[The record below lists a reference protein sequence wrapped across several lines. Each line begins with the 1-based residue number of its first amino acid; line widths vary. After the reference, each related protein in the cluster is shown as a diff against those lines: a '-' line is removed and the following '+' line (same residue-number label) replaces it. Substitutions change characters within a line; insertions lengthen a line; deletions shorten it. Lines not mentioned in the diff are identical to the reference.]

1 MAATTEVAEAFVE
14 AAAGD
19 APAYNA
25 PYSRADLRKLEDT
38 AHDLM
43 GMVEIFASRIE
54 GLNNARAGFGHVSRQ
69 DLALCM
75 AEMLDPHLT
84 SEAVGV
90 VFAEIRAAFASA
102 ERLAA

>member
-1 MAATTEVAEAFVE
+1 MTAADAFVT
-14 AAAGD
+14 ASAGD
-19 APAYNA
+19 APAFNG

-38 AHDLM
+38 AHDIV
-43 GMVEIFASRIE
+43 GMVEIFAIRMD
-54 GLNNARAGFGHVSRQ
+54 GLNNARAGFGHINRQ

-90 VFAEIRAAFASA
+90 VYSEIKAAFGERAAA
-102 ERLAA
+102 